1 MCAHRLA
8 LLVLFLP
15 LLPACHKKPPAVAE
29 TPPPMQSPNVAPTVA
44 LRPTYELNGR
54 PITAGTGFLIRD
66 KSGKTYYLTAV
77 HVMDESEWRHV
88 ASVSLSTMGGE
99 VVGTLQP
106 PAIVHIGAPFDK
118 ASAASDLVIAEAPV
132 EKGTPV
138 PIGTEDPKRNEWV
151 WVAGMEM
158 GRRGSGR
165 FFRCT
170 VVDGDSNGIT
180 LKQFDEFELRGFS
193 GAPLLNAKG
202 EVVGIV
208 LGGKS
213 TTVLCSKTSVLRQRI
228 TQAGIQLP

>member
-1 MCAHRLA
+1 LRAHQLVWLA
-8 LLVLFLP
+8 LCLP
-15 LLPACHKKPPAVAE
+15 LLPACHKRPPAVAE
-29 TPPPMQSPNVAPTVA
+29 TPPPMQSPNVSPTVA
-44 LRPTYELNGR
+44 LRPTYDLKGR
-54 PITAGTGFLIRD
+54 PITAGTGFLVRD

-77 HVMDESEWRHV
+77 HVMDETEWRQV

-99 VVGTLQP
+99 VVGNLQP
-106 PAIVHIGAPFDK
+106 PALVHVGVAFDK
-118 ASAASDLVIAEAPV
+118 ASAASDLVIVQAPV

-165 FFRCT
+165 LFRCT
-170 VVDGDSNGIT
+170 VIDGDSNGIT
-180 LKQFDEFELRGFS
+180 LKQFDEFDLRGFS
-193 GAPLLNAKG
+193 GAPVLNAKG
-202 EVVGIV
+202 EVVGIL

-228 TQAGIQLP
+228 AQAGIQLP

>member
-1 MCAHRLA
+1 LRAHKLVW
-8 LLVLFLP
+8 LVLLLP
-15 LLPACHKKPPAVAE
+15 LLPACKKKIPAVAE
-29 TPPPMQSPNVAPTVA
+29 TAPPMQSPDVSPTVA
-44 LRPTYELNGR
+44 LRPTYELKGR
-54 PITAGTGFLIRD
+54 PITAGTGFLVRD

-77 HVMDESEWRHV
+77 HVMDETEWRQV
-88 ASVSLSTMGGE
+88 ASVSLATMGGE
-99 VVGTLQP
+99 AVGNLQP
-106 PAIVHIGAPFDK
+106 PALVHVGVPFDR
-118 ASAASDLVIAEAPV
+118 ASAASDLVVIEAPL

-138 PIGTEDPKRNEWV
+138 PIGTEDPKRNEWL

-165 FFRCT
+165 LFRCKVT
-170 VVDGDSNGIT
+170 DGDSNGIT
-180 LKQFDEFELRGFS
+180 LQQFDEFELRGFS

-213 TTVLCSKTSVLRQRI
+213 TTVLCSKTSTLRQRI